1 MGHSICT
8 SHASPPPKKKSTSD
22 HVNIRSSMLSA
33 FYVIALEVNVIAALV
48 TMFLARLGRTS
59 VAAGEKWQSY
69 MIMNQYKH
77 LPFETIDC

>member
-8 SHASPPPKKKSTSD
+8 SHASPPKNKSTSD

-33 FYVIALEVNVIAALV
+33 VYVIAWEVSVIAALV

-59 VAAGEKWQSY
+59 VAAGEKWQSSS
-69 MIMNQYKH
+69 IQN
-77 LPFETIDC
+77 D